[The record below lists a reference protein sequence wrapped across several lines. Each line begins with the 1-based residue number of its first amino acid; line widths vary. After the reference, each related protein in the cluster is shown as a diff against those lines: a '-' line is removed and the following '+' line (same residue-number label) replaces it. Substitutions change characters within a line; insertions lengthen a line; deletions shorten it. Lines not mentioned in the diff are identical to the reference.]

1 MLVSDLHE
9 IGHTQWP
16 MFAEAASRTSARAL
30 YTFPLQIGVIS
41 VGVLILYRDQPGPLT
56 AAELTGA
63 LLCANVAFWTLL
75 DLRTG
80 TNPDTGGRRRLALD
94 PQRTEIHRA
103 TLMVMTQLNVSA
115 ESALATLRAFAY
127 SHAQPLEDIAH
138 QVITRRLRFP
148 IDDQ

>member
-63 LLCANVAFWTLL
+63 LLCANVSFWTLL

-80 TNPDTGGRRRLALD
+80 TNPDTGGGAEYRSSGHHRTATFSDRRPVTARC
-94 PQRTEIHRA
+94 
-103 TLMVMTQLNVSA
+103 
-115 ESALATLRAFAY
+115 
-127 SHAQPLEDIAH
+127 
-138 QVITRRLRFP
+138 
-148 IDDQ
+148 